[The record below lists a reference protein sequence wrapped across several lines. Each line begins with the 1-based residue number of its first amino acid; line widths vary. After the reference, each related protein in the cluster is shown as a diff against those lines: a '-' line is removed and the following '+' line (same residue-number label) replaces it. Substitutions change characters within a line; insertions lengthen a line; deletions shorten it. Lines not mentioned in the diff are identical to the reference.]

1 MAFVSV
7 TRLRI
12 RRYRFMPGFAVH
24 TLRSLHQV
32 RRAEGLL
39 GGSLLTD
46 ARLAFWTMTVWRD
59 QAAMRRYMT
68 NGAHLKAMPH
78 LLHWCDEASIVHWT
92 SDAPDVPS
100 WPEAERRMRSEGRPS
115 KVRHPSVDH
124 HALRFAPPRRS
135 TGGPIRP
142 VRTRTSG

>member
-1 MAFVSV
+1 MAFVSI

-12 RRYRFMPGFAVH
+12 RSVRFMPGFAVH

-39 GGSLLTD
+39 GGSLLAD
-46 ARLAFWTMTVWRD
+46 ARLVFWTSTIWAD

-92 SDAPDVPS
+92 TNDIHAPS
-100 WPEAERRMRSEGRPS
+100 WQEADRRMRSEGRPS
-115 KVRHPSVDH
+115 KVRHPSADH
-124 HALRFAPPRRS
+124 QALRFAPPRPR

-142 VRTRTSG
+142 VRP